1 MRSIDRSAHTNRW
14 RRLPTAEKG
23 LLALGM
29 MVAALLASHWLVLA
43 AILALAVGL
52 ALAGARITL
61 HDLRHAASV
70 PLGFIALSTL
80 AQLIT
85 VSFAADEPRFGLTS
99 LDGVG
104 QALFI
109 GLRSTACVAA
119 LLFLAL
125 TTPLSSILDLLRHIG
140 VSRDLSDIALLM
152 LRMIWLLLDCLDAGW
167 RSQVNRLGHCGWKR
181 SIRSS
186 GSLAVALLPRVLSRA
201 QRLNDGLASRG
212 FTGDLRFVSIEQ
224 QTNWRRLSVV
234 SLVPLALTGLALW
247 VV

>member
-23 LLALGM
+23 LFALGM
-29 MVAALLASHWLVLA
+29 MVPALLASHWLVLA
-43 AILALAVGL
+43 AILALAVAL
-52 ALAGARITL
+52 MLAGARISW

-80 AQLIT
+80 AQVVTLN
-85 VSFAADEPRFGLTS
+85 FEPGWPQFGLAS
-99 LDGVG
+99 PEGIA

-125 TTPLSSILDLLRHIG
+125 TTPLSSILDLLRHVG
-140 VSRDLSDIALLM
+140 LSRDLSDIALLM
-152 LRMIWLLLDCLDAGW
+152 LRMVWLLLDCLEAGW
-167 RSQVNRLGHCGWKR
+167 RSQVNRLGHRGWLR

-186 GSLAVALLPRVLSRA
+186 GSLAVALLPRVLNRA

-224 QTNWRRLSVV
+224 RTNWQRLALV
-234 SLVPLALTGLALW
+234 SLVPLAFTGLALG
-247 VV
+247 VA